1 FWKLNT
7 AGNNAAEKVSALGV
21 NHFYIH
27 FMDID
32 WDAAVSMPIPKAQLF
47 GTLDT
52 AFTNKDCT
60 PVVFITNA
68 VFQHISPAQSDE
80 LAKHIATKLVAIAH
94 SQHITSYN
102 EVQIDCD
109 WTPGTKEKYF
119 RFLQKIK
126 QEIGLKKLSAT
137 IRLYPYKYPG
147 KAGVPPVDKGVLM
160 CYNIGGINTPL
171 TQNSILNLS
180 QFKTY
185 MNAGHYP
192 LPLDIALPVF
202 GWYAWFR
209 GNSFKGIV
217 YEGEEY
223 TSQYFFYK
231 ATGNS
236 YIFSIDT
243 AINGRYFREGDLLRR
258 EYLDEKE
265 LEQVAT
271 LVTKKIPSA
280 NRIIFYYWNAD
291 YIHKYEN
298 IIREIYNR
306 Y

>member
-1 FWKLNT
+1 
-7 AGNNAAEKVSALGV
+7 
-21 NHFYIH
+21 
-27 FMDID
+27 
-32 WDAAVSMPIPKAQLF
+32 
-47 GTLDT
+47 
-52 AFTNKDCT
+52 
-60 PVVFITNA
+60 
-68 VFQHISPAQSDE
+68 
-80 LAKHIATKLVAIAH
+80 
-94 SQHITSYN
+94 
-102 EVQIDCD
+102 
-109 WTPGTKEKYF
+109 
-119 RFLQKIK
+119 
-126 QEIGLKKLSAT
+126 
-137 IRLYPYKYPG
+137 
-147 KAGVPPVDKGVLM
+147 
-160 CYNIGGINTPL
+160 
-171 TQNSILNLS
+171 
-180 QFKTY
+180 

-223 TSQYFFYK
+223 TSQYFFHK